1 MKDILRSDKKYKE
14 IENFK
19 DYELTQCIAYEMAT
33 RNPEVKKLVAEQATL
48 WNWDSLPDADMES
61 FEKTKSIEEMRM
73 WIPIFWENNPQIR
86 KEYMKYLELR
96 SKIND
101 LSYFHIAAPI
111 TGNFYRLLKNPAF
124 NAYLKNPSQREQAEK
139 SKSIRNEDLSIH
151 AKRGHDGTAST
162 ELGGKMSYADLY
174 PKLSREIPNLPDN
187 LKKELDIPINLV
199 LPLDDI
205 LSYVKAIKMNYDKSN
220 GEAFKSASPVKEI
233 LEIDKDIFSIQ
244 IKQKRK
250 GSKSNF
256 EMPEKTQ
263 QEVYADLFF
272 LYDVYTDST
281 RKTKNDKYNYFC
293 DMLMEHYAAKVAKY
307 LEIENTHDVYN
318 SIGTPNEH
326 SARKYFKIMET
337 YIEEYRYKALI
348 V

>member
-48 WNWDSLPDADMES
+48 WNWDSLPDDDMKS

-174 PKLSREIPNLPDN
+174 PKLSREIPNLPVN

-244 IKQKRK
+244 IKMKQK
-250 GSKSNF
+250 GSDTKLT
-256 EMPEKTQ
+256 MPDKRQ
-263 QEVYADLFF
+263 QEVYADLLF
-272 LYDVYTDST
+272 LYDFYTDSSN
-281 RKTKNDKYNYFC
+281 KNKRDKYLDFRKGLI
-293 DMLMEHYAAKVAKY
+293 DHYANKVCKY
-307 LEIENTHDVYN
+307 HGIKDIDDVSEYI
-318 SIGTPNEH
+318 STPNEH
-326 SARKYFKIMET
+326 TARKYFKMMKA
-337 YIEEYRYKALI
+337 YIEEYGYKQLL